1 MLMKKT
7 ESRSAAS
14 NVLCRAFTLIELL
27 VVIAIIAILA
37 AMLLPA
43 LNKAKQTSKKA
54 SCTSNLHQL
63 GIALN
68 MYSDDFAG
76 AVPRASTGVGD
87 TIWYRALASYVG
99 GRGGDDFIKTKVLID
114 PAYPQE
120 VGQAVCYVIN
130 GWEFT
135 SLTDMVGR
143 QATATTKLNNVQQPT
158 DTIYITDYEYGTP
171 PIVVLTNTD
180 LTELST
186 FMDIWAQEDLPYA
199 LPTTTTL
206 SANRRVAADR
216 HNKGANILYFG
227 ANVGFKKAVDIHV
240 DDWRT
245 TRHN

>member
-1 MLMKKT
+1 MKKT
-7 ESRSAAS
+7 ESPSTTS
-14 NVLCRAFTLIELL
+14 NVLRKAFTLIELL

-43 LNKAKQTSKKA
+43 LNRAKQTSKKA

-87 TIWYRALASYVG
+87 VIWYRALATYVG

-114 PAYPQE
+114 PAYPSD
-120 VGQAVCYVIN
+120 VGQAVCYVVN
-130 GWEFT
+130 GWTF
-135 SLTDMVGR
+135 SSITDMVGS
-143 QATATTKLNNVQQPT
+143 QSTASTKLSNVQQPT
-158 DTIYITDYEYGTP
+158 DTIYISDYEYGTP
-171 PIVVLTNTD
+171 PIIILTNTD
-180 LTELST
+180 LSDLST
-186 FMDIWAQEDLPYA
+186 YMDIWAPEDLPYA

-206 SANRRVAADR
+206 SPNRRVAADR
-216 HNKGANILYFG
+216 HNKGDNLLFFG
-227 ANVGFKKAVDIHV
+227 ANVGFKKATDIHV